1 MFFGNLSFGQSS
13 QQINRLDSLLKL
25 NQNYPKQD
33 SVRIS
38 LYLDIMRQYSRMNNP
53 EKVEDFALK
62 GIQLSNKLN
71 SKNFAGLIYNRL
83 GLYYHGL
90 SNYQK
95 AEENYLKSLKE
106 YLSVNNQTRAA
117 GIYMSLGAMYV
128 AIPDYAK
135 ALEMNQ
141 KAVAIYQKTNSEAN
155 LSSCYI
161 NISSIFQDLG
171 QHKKALEY
179 AKIALTFFIKNND
192 ERGQAVAYEAIGLA
206 YFAASQ
212 GELLSM
218 DILPEQKLTVALENF
233 KKALKLAEKDEENDD
248 IISSNRVN
256 LGWVYEKLG
265 QKDLA
270 FKSYQGSIEVS
281 KKSNS
286 KKDYAHSLKA
296 LGDFYMHQRDY
307 VNAVKLL
314 TQALNI
320 AQQNKLLDLERDTN
334 LALSEAYD
342 KFKKYDESLA
352 FYKQYVIVK
361 EEIFNAEKEKEITRR
376 QMQLDFG
383 IKEKDYQLKQ
393 QFTDAVLQQQVLLAK
408 QQHQKL
414 ILRQQQLDLSDKE
427 KMLQRLKFL
436 QEQKDLENEKRA
448 QSNSFERSEL
458 LSKNEALIKNRQI
471 SEQNQQIMYDGKVKI
486 FLSVAFALVLFTAG
500 LIYFN
505 QRKTTRLNKII
516 NKQKREL
523 EQLSKVKDRIFSVVS
538 HDMRTPVNSLLSFI
552 QLLEEGNIEQDKLNR
567 YAALL
572 KNSLAYTSSMMEN
585 LLNWAASQMQ
595 GFNPYLETLNA
606 RNLSEEI
613 VDSFKSTAELK
624 RIEIQNNICEDA
636 ECKADAN
643 MLGLVVRN
651 LISNAIKF
659 TPEHGKIMLESKI
672 VGEELQI
679 EICDTGIGMS
689 EEQVSHFN
697 KSEYQGAGVSTP
709 GTNREKG
716 TGLGLLLCRTFMGLM
731 ESKIAVDSVK
741 NSGSKFTLCLKK
753 A

>member
-38 LYLDIMRQYSRMNNP
+38 LYLDIIRQYSRMNNP

>member
-1 MFFGNLSFGQSS
+1 
-13 QQINRLDSLLKL
+13 
-25 NQNYPKQD
+25 
-33 SVRIS
+33 
-38 LYLDIMRQYSRMNNP
+38 
-53 EKVEDFALK
+53 
-62 GIQLSNKLN
+62 
-71 SKNFAGLIYNRL
+71 
-83 GLYYHGL
+83 
-90 SNYQK
+90 
-95 AEENYLKSLKE
+95 
-106 YLSVNNQTRAA
+106 
-117 GIYMSLGAMYV
+117 
-128 AIPDYAK
+128 
-135 ALEMNQ
+135 
-141 KAVAIYQKTNSEAN
+141 
-155 LSSCYI
+155 
-161 NISSIFQDLG
+161 
-171 QHKKALEY
+171 
-179 AKIALTFFIKNND
+179 
-192 ERGQAVAYEAIGLA
+192 
-206 YFAASQ
+206 Q

-471 SEQNQQIMYDGKVKI
+471 SEQNQQIKYDGKVKI